1 MNPQHLHNDKK
12 NLSVSPGRDEYFKST
27 ALFELPSVVFS
38 RDLFQSC
45 DWLEVF
51 KYLPLLSKLW
61 W

>member
-1 MNPQHLHNDKK
+1 MNPQHLHCDKK

-51 KYLPLLSKLW
+51 KYLPPSV
-61 W
+61 